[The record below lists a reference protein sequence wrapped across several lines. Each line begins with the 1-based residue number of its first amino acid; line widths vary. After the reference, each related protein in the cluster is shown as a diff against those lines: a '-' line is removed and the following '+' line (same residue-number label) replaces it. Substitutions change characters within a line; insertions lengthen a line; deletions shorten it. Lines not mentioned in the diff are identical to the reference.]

1 VSENYIEE
9 LEMADKTVEIK
20 GMTCG
25 HCEGRVNAEIM
36 AIPGVLGVVVSAEKA
51 NAIITSELEISADAI
66 ENAVQAAG
74 YSLVH

>member
-1 VSENYIEE
+1 
-9 LEMADKTVEIK
+9 MAEKTVAIK

>member
-1 VSENYIEE
+1 MTE
-9 LEMADKTVEIK
+9 KTDAIK

-36 AIPGVLGVVVSAEKA
+36 AIPGVVGVVVSADKA
-51 NAIITSELEISADAI
+51 QAIITSDLEISGDAI
-66 ENAVQAAG
+66 DSAVRAAG

>member
-1 VSENYIEE
+1 
-9 LEMADKTVEIK
+9 MAEKTVGIK

-36 AIPGVLGVVVSAEKA
+36 AIPGVVAVVVSAEKA
-51 NAIITSELEISADAI
+51 QAIITSESEISGDAI
-66 ENAVQAAG
+66 ESAVRAAG